1 MGVLFQKQSNFQPPT
16 PMIIL
21 GLNYYFHD
29 SSACIVRDGHL
40 IAAIE
45 EERLSRI
52 KHTDAFPEKAIARC
66 LEVAGISYEDID
78 YIAVSIKP
86 GTHWM
91 KKVAYLIRYP
101 RSLVAFVGHHVVQ
114 GAIKQ
119 RRFRNWY
126 RRNYPANKGPK
137 VEFIEHHLTHVAGS
151 FFVSPYKKAALLGID
166 GSGEW
171 ATTWLGYGE
180 GNKVSNLGQSFFPHS
195 FGSFYETVTQF
206 CGFKPNYDEGKTM
219 GLAPMGD
226 PAPYMEEVGKMI
238 RVDKKGR
245 VRVNLSYFKF
255 QYLANQRYSEKF
267 LRIFGKARKLD
278 GAFEKNHMNAAAAF
292 QRVLEDRVLEICNYL
307 HKSTGADYLV
317 ISGGVALN
325 SVMNGRIVRETPFR
339 DVYVMPAA
347 GDNGTSIGAAYY
359 LYNGILKKP
368 RNFEHNNPYTGTE
381 YSNEQIERV
390 LAGAK
395 LKLTYAEDITQKAA
409 ELLAEGKIIGW
420 FQGPME
426 IGPRAL
432 GSRSILANPAFPQMK
447 DKINAE
453 VKFREA
459 YRPFAPSALE
469 ESYRDYFDLDV
480 KAPFMLKVCQVR
492 EDKKEIIP
500 AITHV
505 DGSARLQTVNRETHP
520 KYHELISKLGRL
532 TGVPVVLNTSFN
544 IQGEPLVESPK
555 DAIRCFYSTG
565 LDALCIGNY
574 ILEKE
579 QIGTAV
585 ETRDKKETGLIH
597 LQKNSPVFVF
607 SGNS

>member
-1 MGVLFQKQSNFQPPT
+1 
-16 PMIIL
+16 MIIL

-29 SSACIVRDGHL
+29 SSACIVRDGQL
-40 IAAIE
+40 ITAIE
-45 EERLSRI
+45 EERLNRI

-66 LEVAGISYEDID
+66 LEIAEISYEDID
-78 YIAVSIKP
+78 HIAVSIKP
-86 GTHWM
+86 STHWL
-91 KKVAYLIRYP
+91 KKVAYVLKYP
-101 RSLVAFVGHHVVQ
+101 RSFVPFVGHHVVQ

-126 RRNYPANKGPK
+126 RKNFSGLKGPK

-180 GNKVSNLGQSFFPHS
+180 DNKVTNLGQSFFPHS
-195 FGSFYETVTQF
+195 LGSFYETVTQF

-226 PAPYMEEVGKMI
+226 PLPFQHEVEKMI
-238 RVDKKGR
+238 RVNKKGK
-245 VRVNLSYFKF
+245 VKADLSYFKY

-267 LRIFGKARKLD
+267 LGVFGKARKPD
-278 GAFEKNHMNAAAAF
+278 GAFETNHMNAAASF
-292 QRVLEDRVLEICNYL
+292 QRVLEDRVLEICSYL
-307 HKSTGADYLV
+307 HKRTGAEYLV
-317 ISGGVALN
+317 LSGGVALN

-359 LYNGILKKP
+359 LYNGILKKA
-368 RNFEHNNPYTGTE
+368 RNYKHMNPYTGTA
-381 YSNEQIERV
+381 YSNEEIERV
-390 LAGAK
+390 LTGAK
-395 LKLTYAEDITQKAA
+395 LKATYTKDITQKAA
-409 ELLAEGKIIGW
+409 ELLADGKIIGW

-469 ESYRDYFDLDV
+469 ENYREYFEMDV

-492 EDKKEIIP
+492 EDKQAIIP

-505 DGSARLQTVNRETHP
+505 DGSARLQTVSRETHP
-520 KYHELISKLGRL
+520 RYHELISKLGML

-565 LDALCIGNY
+565 LDALCMGNY
-574 ILEKE
+574 ILEKVR
-579 QIGTAV
+579 TDNAV
-585 ETRDKKETGLIH
+585 EYRDVRENVLSLLG
-597 LQKNSPVFVF
+597 
-607 SGNS
+607 